1 MRRWIWL
8 LGIIGVIALSIGAYV
23 TKANPMY
30 AGMEPS
36 LERPGDRDRGRGI
49 FFAGGCASCHATPGQ
64 SDPLKL
70 GGGLELKSSYGSFFA
85 PNISP
90 SLADGIGS
98 WSTTDLVNAMQAG
111 VSPRGE
117 HYFPAFPY
125 TTYVRAKVEDIRDLM
140 AFLRSLE
147 PVSGKAPAHAL
158 KFPFGIRRAVGVWK
172 ALYFDASPINPD
184 PQQSSEWNRGR
195 YLVEALGHCAECH
208 SARTMLGGIDPH
220 YRFAGGPDVEGA
232 GWVPNITQ
240 HKSGIADFSKSDIIQ
255 LLKTGELPEA
265 DSVNGAMMAV
275 VRNMA
280 KLNDEDLAA
289 MAEFLKSLPARSSPP
304 KPLK

>member
-1 MRRWIWL
+1 MRFWALL
-8 LGIIGVIALSIGAYV
+8 LGIMTAIGLSVGIYFTQATPLYV
-23 TKANPMY
+23 AT
-30 AGMEPS
+30 EPV
-36 LERPGDRDRGRGI
+36 LERGGNADRGRGI

-70 GGGLELKSSYGSFFA
+70 GGGLELKSPYGSFFA

-90 SLADGIGS
+90 DPDDGIGR

-111 VSPRGE
+111 VSPQGE

-125 TTYVRAKVEDIRDLM
+125 TTYAHAKVEDIRDLM
-140 AFLRSLE
+140 AYLRTLE
-147 PVSGKAPAHAL
+147 PVRGRAPAHTL
-158 KFPFGIRRAVGVWK
+158 KFPFSIRRAVGVWK
-172 ALYFDASPINPD
+172 ALYFDRSPINPD
-184 PQQSSEWNRGR
+184 PAQTDEWNRGR

-208 SARTMLGGIDPH
+208 SARDLLGGIESR
-220 YRFAGGPDVEGA
+220 YRYAGGPDVEGH

-240 HKSGIADFSKSDIIQ
+240 HKDGIGDFSKSDIVA

-265 DSVNGAMMAV
+265 DSVSGAMMAV

-280 KLNDEDLAA
+280 KLSDDDLSA
-289 MAEFLKSLPARSSPP
+289 MAEFLKSLSARPSPP
-304 KPLK
+304 KPPK